1 MNDLPK
7 ISVGFFGTPDFSL
20 QFLKNLFQEEVEI
33 KFVVS
38 QPATKS
44 GRGKRIKLSAVE
56 EWAIEKDIPTY
67 TPKKTNEVDFLE
79 MIKLIKVDFIIVV
92 AYGNMVCDEIINHP
106 KYQTINV
113 HASLLPKWRG
123 AAPIQ
128 RSLIN
133 GDQETGVTIMKI
145 VKKLDAGPIISNV
158 KFKIKDNDTAG
169 KIYERIIK
177 LGNPLL
183 TQTILEI
190 FKDEFV
196 LTEQQDED
204 VSYAKK
210 IEKSETK
217 IIWSEDAHLIDRK
230 IRAFNPKPGAWTT
243 ISLTKKRIKINK
255 SKVISS
261 SKFKLKPEMNV
272 GESLQSLVV
281 KCGKDFLQII
291 ELQPEGKKKMTA
303 TDFLNGLKNSH
314 ILFD

>member
-1 MNDLPK
+1 
-7 ISVGFFGTPDFSL
+7 
-20 QFLKNLFQEEVEI
+20 
-33 KFVVS
+33 
-38 QPATKS
+38 
-44 GRGKRIKLSAVE
+44 
-56 EWAIEKDIPTY
+56 
-67 TPKKTNEVDFLE
+67 
-79 MIKLIKVDFIIVV
+79 
-92 AYGNMVCDEIINHP
+92 MVCDEIINHP

-133 GDQETGVTIMKI
+133 GDKETGVTIMKI

-158 KFKIKDNDTAG
+158 KLKIKDNYTAG
-169 KIYERIIK
+169 KIYEKIIK

-183 TQTILEI
+183 IQTILEI
-190 FKDEFV
+190 LKDEFV
-196 LTEQQDED
+196 LIEQRNED

-210 IEKSETK
+210 IEKFETK
-217 IIWSEDAHLIDRK
+217 IIWSEDAYLIDRK

-243 ISLTKKRIKINK
+243 IRSNKKRIKINK
-255 SKVISS
+255 SKVICSP
-261 SKFKLKPEMNV
+261 KFKYKQEMNN

-281 KCGKDFLQII
+281 KCGKDFLQIT

-303 TDFLNGLKNSH
+303 ADFLNGLKNSH